1 MPSEQHLP
9 YRSTADVVVLD
20 GDGSRWVREQNGF
33 SPKNGGSSPIASRN
47 AELAR
52 RLMVKELRHAATGA
66 YRHVYS
72 LDVIAGAIGVDA
84 EGKYE
89 HEIER
94 EVYARLADIIEGS
107 VSALTGPRKRTR
119 KVEAWCVV
127 DFGGVY
133 GCSWVHPVR
142 AFTDHCKASVCRYI
156 REQRREKPRDGAS
169 RPIDYIGSCVRK
181 IEVVIDE

>member
-20 GDGSRWVREQNGF
+20 GDGSRWVREYV
-33 SPKNGGSSPIASRN
+33 SRKPI
-47 AELAR
+47 
-52 RLMVKELRHAATGA
+52 
-66 YRHVYS
+66 
-72 LDVIAGAIGVDA
+72 
-84 EGKYE
+84 
-89 HEIER
+89 
-94 EVYARLADIIEGS
+94 
-107 VSALTGPRKRTR
+107 R

-133 GCSWVHPVR
+133 GCSWVQPVR

-156 REQRREKPRDGAS
+156 RERRREKPKGGVP
-169 RPIDYIGSCVRK
+169 RPIDYIGSCVKR

>member
-9 YRSTADVVVLD
+9 YRSTADVVVFD
-20 GDGSRWVREQNGF
+20 GDGSRWVREDV
-33 SPKNGGSSPIASRN
+33 SRKNVASSPVASR
-47 AELAR
+47 
-52 RLMVKELRHAATGA
+52 KW
-66 YRHVYS
+66 
-72 LDVIAGAIGVDA
+72 
-84 EGKYE
+84 
-89 HEIER
+89 
-94 EVYARLADIIEGS
+94 
-107 VSALTGPRKRTR
+107 TR

-156 REQRREKPRDGAS
+156 REQRREKPRDGVP
-169 RPIDYIGSCVRK
+169 RPIDYIGSCVKR